1 MILWLKLDG
10 KFMKKLMTLPTT
22 GNSFHLVDIHL
33 KNGNILK
40 KVRIFESRVI
50 ELRSG
55 FRNLKE
61 EDILGIELSG

>member
-1 MILWLKLDG
+1 MRKLIN
-10 KFMKKLMTLPTT
+10 LPAT

-40 KVRIFESRVI
+40 KVRVFESRVV
-50 ELRSG
+50 ELRAG

-61 EDILGIELSG
+61 EDISDIELSE